1 MDAGAVIA
9 VDANG
14 ADQGPG
20 AVAEGVRRSG
30 LPVLLFGPRL
40 ELLEAGDR
48 AELVDAPETIKA
60 GDEPVAAVRSRR
72 EASIVQAAAAVAAG
86 RADALVSAGSTGP
99 TLAAGT
105 VSIKRIRGVFRPA
118 LAVLL
123 PVPGGPVLLLD
134 AGASVQARPE
144 HLVQFAYMG
153 ACFMEACVGIERP
166 RVGLL
171 SVGEESGKG
180 TPEILAAHDRLAEG
194 STLNFTGNVE
204 GFDLPRASVDVVVA
218 DGFAGNVALKVLEAT
233 VKSLTG
239 AIGERIRSGPVSS
252 LGGMLIRGKL
262 RGLRDD
268 LDPEGV
274 GGAILLGLRKP
285 VVVAHGSF
293 GPRGIESAVRLAHSA
308 VEEDMVGRTAA
319 ALDAAGALRSAPAG
333 SVVGATSETSNDA

>member
-1 MDAGAVIA
+1 VIA

-20 AVAEGVRRSG
+20 AVAEGVRRAG
-30 LPVLLFGPRL
+30 LPVLLFGPAA
-40 ELLEAGDR
+40 EVAGAGPR
-48 AELVDAPETIKA
+48 AQIVDAPEAIKG

-72 EASIVQAAAAVAAG
+72 DASIVQAAAAVADG
-86 RADALVSAGSTGP
+86 RAAALVSAGSTGP

-105 VSIKRIRGVFRPA
+105 LAIKRIRGVFRPA

-123 PVPGGPVLLLD
+123 PLPHGDVLLLD
-134 AGASVQARPE
+134 AGASVEVRPE

-153 ACFMEACVGIERP
+153 AGFMEAVHGVERP

-180 TPEILAAHDRLAEG
+180 TPDVLAAHERLAEG
-194 STLNFTGNVE
+194 SLEFAGNVE
-204 GFDLPRASVDVVVA
+204 GFDLPTSSVDVIVT
-218 DGFAGNVALKVLEAT
+218 DGFTGNVALKVLEAT
-233 VKSLTG
+233 AKTITG
-239 AIGERIRSGPVSS
+239 AVRDAIRSGPIST
-252 LGGMLIRGKL
+252 LGGLLVRGKL
-262 RGLRDD
+262 GGLRDQ
-268 LDPEGV
+268 LDPERA

-293 GPRGIESAVRLAHSA
+293 GPRGIESAVRLAQRA

-319 ALDAAGALRSAPAG
+319 ALDAAGALRSAPA
-333 SVVGATSETSNDA
+333 ARFAQA

>member
-1 MDAGAVIA
+1 VIA

-30 LPVLLFGPRL
+30 LPVLLFGPRA
-40 ELLEAGDR
+40 ELTEAGEH
-48 AELVDAPETIKA
+48 AEVVDAPESIKA
-60 GDEPVAAVRSRR
+60 GDEAVAAVRSRK

-86 RADALVSAGSTGP
+86 RAGALVSAGSTGP

-123 PVPGGPVLLLD
+123 PVPDGPVLLLD

-153 ACFMEACVGIERP
+153 ACFMQACVGIERP
-166 RVGLL
+166 SVGLL

-180 TPEILAAHDRLAEG
+180 TPEVLAAHDRLAEG
-194 STLNFTGNVE
+194 TLNFAGNVE

-218 DGFAGNVALKVLEAT
+218 DGFSGNVALKVLEAT

-239 AIGERIRSGPVSS
+239 AIGARIRSGPVSS
-252 LGGMLIRGKL
+252 LGGLLIRGKL
-262 RGLRDD
+262 GGLRDE

-293 GPRGIESAVRLAHSA
+293 GPRGIESAVRLAQRA
-308 VEEDMVGRTAA
+308 VEEDMVGRTSD
-319 ALDAAGALRSAPAG
+319 ALAAAGALRSAPAG
-333 SVVGATSETSNDA
+333 SVVGATSETSSDA